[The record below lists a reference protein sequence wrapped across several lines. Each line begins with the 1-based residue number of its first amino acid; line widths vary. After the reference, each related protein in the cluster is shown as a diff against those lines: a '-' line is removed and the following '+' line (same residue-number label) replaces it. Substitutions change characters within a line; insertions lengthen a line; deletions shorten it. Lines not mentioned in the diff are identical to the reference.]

1 MMAMVS
7 DIDSASSWSC
17 VTRMKVMPT
26 SRCRFCSSICMS
38 RRSLRSSAA
47 SGSSSSSTVGRLTS
61 ARARATRCCWPPDS
75 SQVRR
80 APILRQAHQ
89 LQRLGDALVDLGLVE
104 LRPRL
109 AQAIAD
115 IVRDVHVRE
124 ERVVLEHHVD
134 RPAIGRH
141 ADHRASADRNLAL
154 VRLLEAG
161 DQAQAGGLAAAGGP
175 EEGMERAARDLE
187 RDVVDRHHRAEAL
200 GDAAKLHVHRS
211 AGRSRCGRRCFRLS
225 Q

>member
-1 MMAMVS
+1 MVS

-47 SGSSSSSTVGRLTS
+47 SGSSSSRTVGRLTS

-80 APILRQAHQ
+80 APILGRRTSSSVSAT
-89 LQRLGDALVDLGLVE
+89 RLSISALVQ

-134 RPAIGRH
+134 RPAVRRH
-141 ADHRASADRNLAL
+141 ADHGASADRDFAL
-154 VRLLEAG
+154 VGLLEAR
-161 DQAQAGGLAAAGGP
+161 DQAQAGGLAAARWA
-175 EEGMERAARDLE
+175 EEGMERAARNLE
-187 RDVVDRHHRAEAL
+187 RNGVDRHHRAKPL
-200 GDAAKLHVHRS
+200 GDAAKFHVHRS
-211 AGRSRCGRRCFRLS
+211 AGRSRRGRCFRLS